1 MTLDILLSLFCAI
14 LAIVVVVSPNPM
26 VSAFSLLTMFVGL
39 AGIFFQL
46 GSSFL
51 SAIQVLVYAGAIAIL
66 FIFVLML
73 LNIEDLKKIP
83 ERTNLKPIVGIVAT
97 LILLGV
103 FSIII
108 TNNFDYLSTDKLVQ
122 TDMLKLFQKLFE
134 KYLVPFEL
142 ATMLLLGAIVAT
154 ICMLKKSFQKEKLEI

>member
-14 LAIVVVVSPNPM
+14 LAIVVVVSSNPM

-83 ERTNLKPIVGIVAT
+83 ERTNLKPIVGIIAT
-97 LILLGV
+97 LVLLGV

-108 TNNFDYLSTDKLVQ
+108 TNNLDYLSTDKLVQ
-122 TDMLKLFQKLFE
+122 TDMIKLFQKLFE

-142 ATMLLLGAIVAT
+142 ATMLLLGSIVAI